1 MQDLSLHLLDIA
13 QNSIRAKASVIKITI
28 KEDLKANKFSMMIE
42 DNGTGM
48 SAALTRQVTDPFV
61 TTRTTRKVGLGLPLL
76 KQNCIMSGGALEINS
91 EEGKGT
97 VVTAVM
103 QYDHIDRLPIGD
115 MASSMCVLIQAN
127 PTVDF
132 IYTHYYNDQV
142 FILSTREIKET
153 LEDVPINEP
162 EIAAWLRRYIA
173 ENLQAIRKNRE
184 D

>member
-1 MQDLSLHLLDIA
+1 MQDLSLHLLDIVE
-13 QNSIRAKASVIKITI
+13 NSIRAKASVVKITI
-28 KEDLKANKFSMMIE
+28 EENIKANHFKMIVE

-48 SAALTRQVTDPFV
+48 SSTFVKQITDPFV

-76 KQNCIMSGGALEINS
+76 KQNCIMSGGTLEISS
-91 EEGKGT
+91 EVGKGT

-132 IYTHYYNDQV
+132 IYTHRYNDQA

-153 LEDVPINEP
+153 LEDVPINEL
-162 EIAAWLRRYIA
+162 EIVEWLKQYIT

>member
-13 QNSIRAKASVIKITI
+13 QNSIRAKASVVKITI
-28 KEDLKANKFSMMIE
+28 EEKIRTNQLRMIIE

-48 SAALTRQVTDPFV
+48 SATLVSQVTDPFV

-76 KQNCIMSGGALEINS
+76 KQNCIMSGGALEIHS
-91 EEGKGT
+91 EVGIGT
-97 VVTAVM
+97 IVTAVM

-132 IYTHYYNDQV
+132 IYTHFYNDQV
-142 FILSTREIKET
+142 FVLNTREIKET
-153 LEDVPINEP
+153 LEDVPINEL
-162 EIAAWLRRYIA
+162 EIVEWLRAYIT

-184 D
+184 S